1 MWNHSLLKSLFLLVL
16 CSSVPF
22 TTVVTSFVIQTPTT
36 TFGIRTAQRRSFLPV
51 LAKTKLISDHPLA
64 SLMSNK
70 LPKNFTLA
78 ATPENVISL
87 QENQR
92 LVCLGDIHGD
102 FKALQD
108 FLEIS
113 GVVSSSNTNEWI
125 GNNTILVQCGDVLD
139 RGSQEL
145 ACFQLLAQLSH
156 QAEQQGGKVILLLGN
171 HEAMNAMG
179 LFQYATTDLEYE
191 QVVGTVVDDE
201 LQSDKWRLQYV
212 GNQPARWASYEPK
225 GLLANSL
232 MANMKV
238 AVQVGKTI
246 CVHAGLTKE
255 HLQNYGGIAGMNQQA
270 HDWFVAMGG
279 VNGTI
284 PNVTYNHQ
292 GAYDTPGQPWFEAE
306 ARQTYYINSSP
317 PFLGGGIGA
326 TAPLWM
332 RDYSSPNDQPPKN
345 PEAQAMMDACLN
357 ELNCDRM
364 VMGHTVQR
372 QINCA
377 LNGKAWRVDTGVSRG
392 VIAGTPEVLEVVQ
405 QNGTEVVSVMTKT
418 KKIPAKERQIL
429 AMANFF

>member
-1 MWNHSLLKSLFLLVL
+1 
-16 CSSVPF
+16 
-22 TTVVTSFVIQTPTT
+22 
-36 TFGIRTAQRRSFLPV
+36 
-51 LAKTKLISDHPLA
+51 
-64 SLMSNK
+64 
-70 LPKNFTLA
+70 
-78 ATPENVISL
+78 
-87 QENQR
+87 
-92 LVCLGDIHGD
+92 
-102 FKALQD
+102 
-108 FLEIS
+108 
-113 GVVSSSNTNEWI
+113 
-125 GNNTILVQCGDVLD
+125 
-139 RGSQEL
+139 
-145 ACFQLLAQLSH
+145 
-156 QAEQQGGKVILLLGN
+156 
-171 HEAMNAMG
+171 
-179 LFQYATTDLEYE
+179 
-191 QVVGTVVDDE
+191 
-201 LQSDKWRLQYV
+201 
-212 GNQPARWASYEPK
+212 
-225 GLLANSL
+225 

-306 ARQTYYINSSP
+306 ARQTYYINSIP